1 MPDGRCAGNE
11 KENCEHRI
19 AAHFGHDDG
28 GDAALPVQRR
38 TAYLSHRGIQR
49 GGLYR
54 MASGG
59 VFHRGCECIYADQRL
74 FSGGIGF

>member
-1 MPDGRCAGNE
+1 M
-11 KENCEHRI
+11 KKRI
-19 AAHFGHDDG
+19 VSIELLRILAMMMVVMLH
-28 GDAALPVQRR
+28 
-38 TAYLSHRGIQR
+38 YLSKGGLLTSLTEEFS